1 MMTVGTSD
9 RGPVSPH
16 RRTRAT
22 TAQDPILAL
31 LARVPDERIAVEAR
45 ARSLVVDARERGASW
60 AQIGAA
66 LGISRQAAHERY
78 G

>member
-1 MMTVGTSD
+1 MTVDETLNAL
-9 RGPVSPH
+9 VETVH
-16 RRTRAT
+16 ERAE
-22 TAQDPILAL
+22 L
-31 LARVPDERIAVEAR
+31 EFR
-45 ARSLVVDARERGASW
+45 ARRLVAEAHKQGASW